1 MRAVVLVGGFG
12 TRLRPLT
19 EDIPKPLLPVGQRP
33 IIEHVVR
40 SLAAGG
46 VTEVV
51 LALGFRPDA
60 FRDAYPSG
68 ICAGVPL
75 HYAVEPEPLDTGGA
89 IAFAARSAGIDET
102 FVVVNGDVLT
112 DLDVLRLVELHRE
125 WGGEATL
132 HLTPVDDP
140 SSFGVVATDEDGRVQ
155 RFVEKPA
162 REDAPSRM
170 INAGTYVVEPAMVE
184 RVPVGARVSVERV
197 VFPAVAAEGRLFA
210 WCTDDYWID
219 TGRPELYRQA
229 NLDAVSGRRRA
240 VHEVAVA
247 RDAQVDGDVESSVLG
262 AGAVVEAGAE
272 VRGSVLLA
280 GCRVGEGATVT
291 DSILGPLSRVGAG
304 AILDDVVLGRAA
316 VVEAGE
322 QLTNA
327 RRPIPT

>member
-33 IIEHVVR
+33 IIEHVVH
-40 SLAAGG
+40 SLAVGG

-60 FRDAYPSG
+60 FRDAYPDG
-68 ICAGVPL
+68 TCAGVPL
-75 HYAVEPEPLDTGGA
+75 RYAVEPEPLDTGGA
-89 IAFAARSAGIDET
+89 IAFAARAAGIDET

-112 DLDVLRLVELHRE
+112 DLDVLALVERHRQ

-155 RFVEKPA
+155 RFVEKPS
-162 REDAPSRM
+162 RESAPSRM
-170 INAGTYVVEPAMVE
+170 INAGTYVVEPAMLE
-184 RVPVGARVSVERV
+184 RVAVDARVSVERV
-197 VFPAVAAEGRLFA
+197 VFPAVASEGRLFA
-210 WCTDDYWID
+210 WCTEDYWID

-229 NLDAVSGRRRA
+229 NLDAVNGGRA
-240 VHEVAVA
+240 VHETALAADA
-247 RDAQVDGDVESSVLG
+247 RVDGDVDSSVLG
-262 AGAVVEAGAE
+262 VRVVVQAGAQ

-280 GCRVGEGATVT
+280 GCEVGEGATVT
-291 DSILGPLSRVGAG
+291 DSILGPGSRVGAG
-304 AILDDVVLGRAA
+304 AVLDDVVLGRGA
-316 VVEAGE
+316 VVDAGE
-322 QLTNA
+322 RLSNA
-327 RRPIPT
+327 RRPIPV